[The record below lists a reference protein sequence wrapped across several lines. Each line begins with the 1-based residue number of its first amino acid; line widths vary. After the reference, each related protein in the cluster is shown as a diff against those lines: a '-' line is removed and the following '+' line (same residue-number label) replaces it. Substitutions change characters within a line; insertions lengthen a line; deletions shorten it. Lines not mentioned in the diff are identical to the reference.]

1 MGTSRFATPY
11 RLTNADDHTRGII
24 WEKMD
29 CVGNAKYRSR
39 SVLDDGYLSTHN
51 TRLLRKSD
59 IRPPVPSIAPLPS
72 VLVGQILISTG
83 GKIDFNRWQDFGMGV
98 RGLFVEIATLRRNFE
113 NVRSFDRPLIYVAVC
128 CSLPSKDLGYRDI
141 YPTVDSDAIFPS
153 CFLSL

>member
-1 MGTSRFATPY
+1 MAICRRTIRDYFVSLIYDR
-11 RLTNADDHTRGII
+11 
-24 WEKMD
+24 
-29 CVGNAKYRSR
+29 RS
-39 SVLDDGYLSTHN
+39 
-51 TRLLRKSD
+51 
-59 IRPPVPSIAPLPS
+59 PSIAPLPS